1 MDNSRLIKKL
11 EHIKERMQKASQQ
24 IQRKLKTG
32 AIIASVGA
40 ATSVA
45 PASRA
50 AQPSAVDTSTDKN
63 AIAMTLNTSASILL
77 PENISTHRTMVN
89 ISESTKNIYE
99 FQNKAV
105 DKSGKEIKDFDN
117 ATKYSIW
124 DVSYK
129 REVGTWQNPV
139 GYYGKYAGSLQF
151 NDFNARN
158 LAIYALI
165 SKDYQNIADKFFN
178 KKDNPQGFKNAL
190 SAFQEEY
197 KEKGNLAFHNGNV
210 KRSRLSTFIA
220 SDFKKRFSKEGE
232 ENPYQFLD
240 LQREYASDCFASF
253 GQADFDKIVST
264 LQKKNIEIDDV
275 AWPIIGMWCAKEI
288 AAGNF
293 KGIAETVA
301 GKDLDYINSPD
312 YIKSLTNK
320 FPSVFK
326 DGSGKKATKFA
337 LEHLDEAHSLT
348 TIKELSQIAKRPD
361 IYKNYLQLLR
371 FKNKTKNTYAKA
383 KSLDRAQKRIF
394 ENAHIRGM

>member
-11 EHIKERMQKASQQ
+11 EHIKKRMQRASQQ

-32 AIIASVGA
+32 AIIASVGT

-45 PASRA
+45 PTSRA
-50 AQPSAVDTSTDKN
+50 AQPSVMETSTEGN
-63 AIAMTLNTSASILL
+63 SISMILNSPAPALSS
-77 PENISTHRTMVN
+77 EDISTHRTMVN
-89 ISESTKNIYE
+89 ISESTKKIYE

-105 DKSGKEIKDFDN
+105 DKNGKEIKDFDN

-165 SKDYQNIADKFFN
+165 SKDYQNIADRFFN

-197 KEKGNLAFHNGNV
+197 KAKGNLAFHSGNL
-210 KRSRLSTFIA
+210 KRSRLSAFIA
-220 SDFKKRFSKEGE
+220 SDFKKRFSQEGI

-240 LQREYASDCFASF
+240 LQREYASDCYTSF
-253 GQADFDKIVST
+253 GQADFNKIVST
-264 LQKKNIEIDDV
+264 LQKKNIDIDDV
-275 AWPIIGMWCAKEI
+275 AWPVIGMWCAKQI
-288 AAGNF
+288 ATGNF
-293 KGIAETVA
+293 RGIAETVE
-301 GKDLDYINSPD
+301 GKNLGYINSPD
-312 YIKSLTNK
+312 YINSLTNK

-326 DGSGKKATKFA
+326 DEGGKKATKFA

-348 TIKELSQIAKRPD
+348 TIKELSQIAKHPD

-383 KSLDRAQKRIF
+383 KSLDLAQKRIF
-394 ENAHIRGM
+394 EKSCIRGM